1 MLQSHREK
9 TTIFSPLIKV
19 FLLIL
24 FYFLLTQNS
33 FAQEKITVSGNERV
47 EESTI
52 IQYFENFKIDKN
64 IQKNIEIVKKN
75 LLETELFSSVK
86 IFQKNKVIVV
96 EVV

>member
-1 MLQSHREK
+1 MLRSHHAK

-19 FLLIL
+19 FLSIL
-24 FYFLLTQNS
+24 FYFILTQNS

-64 IQKNIEIVKKN
+64 TQKNIEIIKKN
-75 LLETELFSSVK
+75 LLETKMRTF
-86 IFQKNKVIVV
+86 FFYA
-96 EVV
+96 